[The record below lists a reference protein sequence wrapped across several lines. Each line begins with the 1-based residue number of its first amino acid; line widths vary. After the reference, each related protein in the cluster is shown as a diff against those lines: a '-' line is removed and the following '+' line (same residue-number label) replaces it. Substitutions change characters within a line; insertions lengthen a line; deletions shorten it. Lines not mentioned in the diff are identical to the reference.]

1 MCRLEEEIP
10 MFKSLTPGAIGVK
23 GSLEELLPLASQGG
37 FQGLDISIQAA
48 ADLVAER
55 GATEVKRMFAAANLK
70 VGSWG
75 LPVPWNGAEDAY
87 QEGLKTLS
95 KLAEVAAQI
104 GATRCAQWIPCASDT
119 LRFRENFRY
128 HIGRLKPV
136 AEVLKEH
143 GCSLGLEFIG
153 PKTLRIDK
161 AYGFIYTMN
170 GMVALSEAIG
180 TGNVGLLLDARH
192 WYTQLGTVSDLLA
205 LTPEDVIH
213 VHVNDAP
220 AGVDISEQIDNKRA
234 LPSETGVIDLV
245 AFLKAMKEIGYEG
258 PVSPEP
264 FSQRVRELPAEQ
276 AIAETHAGLDKAW
289 QAAGLG

>member
-1 MCRLEEEIP
+1 

-23 GSLEELLPLASQGG
+23 GSVEELITLASQGG
-37 FQGLDISIQAA
+37 FQGLDIGIQAV

-55 GATEVKRMFAAANLK
+55 GVSEVTGMFDAAHLK
-70 VGSWG
+70 VGAWG
-75 LPVPWNGAEDAY
+75 LPTNWNGPEDVY
-87 QEGLKTLS
+87 QEGLQNLS

-104 GATRCAQWIPCASDT
+104 GAPRCAQWIPCASDT
-119 LRFRENFRY
+119 LKFRENFRF
-128 HIGRLKPV
+128 HIQRLKPI
-136 AEVLKEH
+136 AEVLKDN
-143 GCSLGLEFIG
+143 GCSIGLEFIG
-153 PKTLRIDK
+153 PQTLRIDK
-161 AYGFIYTMN
+161 TYGFIYTMN
-170 GMVALSEAIG
+170 GMLALSEAIG
-180 TGNVGLLLDARH
+180 TGNVGLLLDAWH

-220 AGVDISEQIDNKRA
+220 AGVDITDQIDNKRA

-245 AFLKAMKEIGYEG
+245 AFLKAMRDIGYEG

-289 QAAGLG
+289 KAAGLQ

>member
-1 MCRLEEEIP
+1 

-23 GSLEELLPLASQGG
+23 GSVEELVALASQGG
-37 FQGLDISIQAA
+37 FQGLDISIQAV

-55 GATEVKRMFAAANLK
+55 GASEVKDLFASANLK
-70 VGSWG
+70 VGAWG
-75 LPVPWNGAEDAY
+75 LPMPWNGSQNDYDA
-87 QEGLKTLS
+87 GLKDLA
-95 KLAEVAAQI
+95 KFAEVAEQI
-104 GATRCAQWIPCASDT
+104 GAPRCAQWIPCASDT
-119 LRFRENFRY
+119 LKFRENFRF
-128 HIGRLKPV
+128 HITRLTPV
-136 AEVLKEH
+136 AQVLKDH
-143 GCSLGLEFIG
+143 GCSIGLEFIG
-153 PKTLRIDK
+153 PQTLRIDK

-170 GMVALSEAIG
+170 GMVALCEAIG
-180 TGNVGLLLDARH
+180 TGNVGLLLDAWH
-192 WYTQLGTVSDLLA
+192 WYTQLGTVSDLMA

-220 AGVDISEQIDNKRA
+220 VGVDVVDQIDNKRA

-276 AIAETHAGLDKAW
+276 AISETHAGLDLAW
-289 QAAGLG
+289 KAAGLS

>member
-1 MCRLEEEIP
+1 

-23 GSLEELLPLASQGG
+23 GSVEELITLASQGG
-37 FQGLDISIQAA
+37 FQGLDIGIQAV

-55 GATEVKRMFAAANLK
+55 GVSEVKGMFDAAHLK
-70 VGSWG
+70 MGAWG
-75 LPVPWNGAEDAY
+75 LPINWNGPEDVY
-87 QEGLKTLS
+87 QEGLQNLS

-104 GATRCAQWIPCASDT
+104 GAPRCAQWIPCASDT
-119 LRFRENFRY
+119 LKFRENFRF
-128 HIGRLKPV
+128 HIQRLKPI
-136 AEVLKEH
+136 AEVLKDN
-143 GCSLGLEFIG
+143 GCSIGLEFIG
-153 PKTLRIDK
+153 PQTLRIDK
-161 AYGFIYTMN
+161 TYGFIYTMN
-170 GMVALSEAIG
+170 GMLALSEAIG
-180 TGNVGLLLDARH
+180 TGNVGLLLDAWH

-220 AGVDISEQIDNKRA
+220 AGVDITDQIDNKRA

-245 AFLKAMKEIGYEG
+245 AFLKAMRDIGYEG

-289 QAAGLG
+289 KAAGLQ

>member
-1 MCRLEEEIP
+1 

-23 GSLEELLPLASQGG
+23 GSVEELITLASQGG
-37 FQGLDISIQAA
+37 FQGLDIGIQAV

-55 GATEVKRMFAAANLK
+55 GVSEVTGMFDVAHLK
-70 VGSWG
+70 VGAWG
-75 LPVPWNGAEDAY
+75 LPTNWNGPEDVY
-87 QEGLKTLS
+87 QEGLQNLS

-104 GATRCAQWIPCASDT
+104 GAPRCAQWIPCASDT
-119 LRFRENFRY
+119 LKFRENFRF
-128 HIGRLKPV
+128 HIQRLKPI
-136 AEVLKEH
+136 AEVLKDN
-143 GCSLGLEFIG
+143 GCSIGLEFIG
-153 PKTLRIDK
+153 PQTLRIDK
-161 AYGFIYTMN
+161 TYGFIYTMN
-170 GMVALSEAIG
+170 GMLALSEAIG
-180 TGNVGLLLDARH
+180 TGNVGLLLDAWH

-220 AGVDISEQIDNKRA
+220 AGVDITDQIDNKRA

-245 AFLKAMKEIGYEG
+245 AFLKAMRDIGYEG

-289 QAAGLG
+289 KAAGLQ

>member
-1 MCRLEEEIP
+1 

-23 GSLEELLPLASQGG
+23 GSVEELITLASQGG
-37 FQGLDISIQAA
+37 FQGLDIGIQAV

-55 GATEVKRMFAAANLK
+55 GVSEVKGMFDAAHLK
-70 VGSWG
+70 MGAWG
-75 LPVPWNGAEDAY
+75 LPINWNGPEDVY
-87 QEGLKTLS
+87 QEGLQNLS

-104 GATRCAQWIPCASDT
+104 GAPRCAQWIPCASDT
-119 LRFRENFRY
+119 LKFRENFRF
-128 HIGRLKPV
+128 HIQRLKPI
-136 AEVLKEH
+136 AEVLKDN
-143 GCSLGLEFIG
+143 GCSIGLEFIG
-153 PKTLRIDK
+153 PQTLRIDK
-161 AYGFIYTMN
+161 TYGFIYTMN
-170 GMVALSEAIG
+170 GMLALSEAIG
-180 TGNVGLLLDARH
+180 TGNVGLLLDAWH

-220 AGVDISEQIDNKRA
+220 AGVDITDQIDNKRA

-245 AFLKAMKEIGYEG
+245 AFLKAMRDIGYEG

-264 FSQRVRELPAEQ
+264 EQ

-289 QAAGLG
+289 KAAGLQ

>member
-1 MCRLEEEIP
+1 

-23 GSLEELLPLASQGG
+23 GSVEELIQLASQGG
-37 FQGLDISIQAA
+37 FQGLDIGIQAA

-55 GATEVKRMFAAANLK
+55 GVAEVKALFETAHVK
-70 VGSWG
+70 VGAWG
-75 LPVPWNGAEDAY
+75 LPVNWNGPEDAY
-87 QEGLKTLS
+87 QEGLKNLT
-95 KLAEVAAQI
+95 KLAEVAAQL

-119 LRFRENFRY
+119 LKFRENFRF
-128 HIGRLKPV
+128 HITRLKPI
-136 AEVLKEH
+136 AEVLKDH
-143 GCSLGLEFIG
+143 GCSIGLEFIG
-153 PKTLRIDK
+153 PQTLRIDK
-161 AYGFIYTMN
+161 PYGFIYTMN
-170 GMVALSEAIG
+170 GMLALAEAIG
-180 TGNVGLLLDARH
+180 TGNVGLLLDAWH
-192 WYTQLGTVSDLLA
+192 WYTQLGTVSDLMA

-220 AGVDISEQIDNKRA
+220 AGVEITDQIDNKRA

-245 AFLKAMKEIGYEG
+245 AFLKAMKAIGYEG

-289 QAAGLG
+289 QAAGLS

>member
-1 MCRLEEEIP
+1 

-23 GSLEELLPLASQGG
+23 GSVEELITLASQGG
-37 FQGLDISIQAA
+37 FQGLDIGIQAV

-55 GATEVKRMFAAANLK
+55 GVSEVTGMFDAAHLK
-70 VGSWG
+70 VGAWG
-75 LPVPWNGAEDAY
+75 LPTNWNGPEDVY
-87 QEGLKTLS
+87 QEGLQNLS

-104 GATRCAQWIPCASDT
+104 GAPRCAQWIPCASDT
-119 LRFRENFRY
+119 LKFRENFRF
-128 HIGRLKPV
+128 HIQRLKPI
-136 AEVLKEH
+136 AEVLKDN
-143 GCSLGLEFIG
+143 GCSIGLEFIG
-153 PKTLRIDK
+153 PQTLRIDK
-161 AYGFIYTMN
+161 TYGFIYTMI
-170 GMVALSEAIG
+170 GMLALSEAIG
-180 TGNVGLLLDARH
+180 TGNVGLLLDAWH

-220 AGVDISEQIDNKRA
+220 AGVDITDQIDNKRA

-245 AFLKAMKEIGYEG
+245 AFLKAMRDIGYEG

-289 QAAGLG
+289 KAAGLQ